1 MSGTSKESLG
11 HWGLPGLGKAC
22 LTTMDKKLNMLNEKV
37 DQLLHFQEDVTE
49 KLQSVCRDM
58 GHLEQGL
65 RRLEASR
72 APGPGGADG
81 VPRADTQ
88 AGWPEVLELVR
99 AMQQDAAQH
108 GARLE
113 ALFRMVAAV
122 DRAIALV
129 GATLQKSKV
138 ADFLM
143 QGHVPWRGGSPG
155 DSPEENKERVEEEG
169 AKPKHVL
176 SASGVQSDAR
186 EPGEESQK
194 VDVLEGTVERLP
206 PIRASGLGADPA
218 QAWASPGQGD
228 GVPGPAQAFP
238 GHLPLPTKVEAKPPE
253 TPSESPRTGLEL
265 APAPGRVNVVSP
277 SLEVAPGAGQG
288 ASSSRPDPW
297 PLEEGTRLTPGP
309 GPQCPGPPGLP
320 SQARAAH
327 SGGKTPPRISIH
339 MQEMDT
345 PGEMLVTRRGS
356 LGPSPATEAPAAAQP
371 GEQGPPGTGRCLQAP
386 GTEPREQTP
395 EGARELSPLQESS
408 SPRGA
413 KSEEDQRAGVEP
425 STRPSLAR
433 RDDDDHA
440 VGALGLQQGKGPG
453 AGNPEP
459 EQDCAAR
466 APGRAEAVRR
476 MPPGVEAG
484 SVVLDDSPAPPAPF
498 EHRVVSVKE
507 TSISADYEVCQHE
520 VLGGGRFGQVHRCT
534 EKSTGLP
541 LAAKII
547 KVKSAKDREDVK
559 NEINIMNQLSHVNLI
574 QLYDAFESKHSCTL
588 VMEYVDGGEL
598 FDRITDEK
606 YHLTELDVVLF
617 TRQIC
622 EGVHYLHQ
630 HYILHLDLKPTTQQ
644 SPQDEQ
650 EKLLDEAIQA
660 VKVQSFQMKRCLDKN
675 KLMDALKHASN
686 MLGELRT
693 SMLSPKSYY
702 ELYMAISDEL
712 HYLEV
717 YLTDEFAKGRKVAD
731 LYELVQYAGNIIPR
745 LYLLITVGVV
755 YVKSFPQSRK
765 DILKDLVEM
774 CRGVQHPLRGLFLRN
789 YLLQCTRNILPDE
802 GEPTDEETTGD
813 ISDSMDFV
821 LLNFAEMNKLW
832 VRMQHQG
839 HSRDREKRERERQ
852 ELRILVGTNLVRLSQ
867 LEGVNVERYKQIVLT
882 GILEQVVNCRDAL
895 AQEYLMECII
905 QVFPDE
911 FHLQTLNP
919 FLRACAELHQNV
931 NVKNI
936 IIALIDRLAL
946 FAHREDGP
954 GIPAD
959 IKLFDIFSQQV
970 ATVIQS
976 RQDMP
981 SEDVVSLQVSLI
993 NLAMK
998 CYPDRVDYVDKVLE
1012 TTVEIFNKLNL
1023 EHIATSSAVSKELT
1037 RLLKI
1042 PVDTY
1047 NNILTVLKLKHFHPL
1062 FEYFDYES
1070 RKSMSCYVLSNVL
1083 DYNTEIVSQDQVDSI
1098 MNLVSTLIQ
1107 DQPDQPVEDP
1117 DPEDFADEQSLVG
1130 RFIHLLRSEDP
1141 DQQYLILNTARKH
1154 FGAGGNQRIRFTLPP
1169 LVFAAY
1175 QLAFRYKENSKV
1187 DDKWEKK
1194 CQKIF
1199 SFAHQT
1205 ISALIKA
1212 ELAELPLRLFLQG
1225 ALAAGEIGFENHET
1239 VAYEF
1244 MSQAFSLYED
1254 EISDSKAQLAAIT
1267 LIIGTFERMKCF
1279 SEENHEPLRTQCA
1292 LAASKLLKKPD
1303 QGRAVS
1309 TCAHLF
1315 WSGRNTDKNGEE
1327 LHGGKRVMECLK
1339 KALKIANQCMDPS
1352 LQVQLFIE
1360 ILNRYIYFYE
1370 KENDAV
1376 TIQVLNQ
1383 LIQKIREDL
1392 PNLESSEETEQINK
1406 HFHNTLEHLRLRRES
1421 PESEGPIYEG
1431 LIL

>member
-1 MSGTSKESLG
+1 M
-11 HWGLPGLGKAC
+11 
-22 LTTMDKKLNMLNEKV
+22 
-37 DQLLHFQEDVTE
+37 
-49 KLQSVCRDM
+49 
-58 GHLEQGL
+58 
-65 RRLEASR
+65 
-72 APGPGGADG
+72 
-81 VPRADTQ
+81 
-88 AGWPEVLELVR
+88 
-99 AMQQDAAQH
+99 
-108 GARLE
+108 
-113 ALFRMVAAV
+113 
-122 DRAIALV
+122 
-129 GATLQKSKV
+129 
-138 ADFLM
+138 
-143 QGHVPWRGGSPG
+143 
-155 DSPEENKERVEEEG
+155 
-169 AKPKHVL
+169 
-176 SASGVQSDAR
+176 
-186 EPGEESQK
+186 
-194 VDVLEGTVERLP
+194 
-206 PIRASGLGADPA
+206 
-218 QAWASPGQGD
+218 
-228 GVPGPAQAFP
+228 
-238 GHLPLPTKVEAKPPE
+238 
-253 TPSESPRTGLEL
+253 
-265 APAPGRVNVVSP
+265 
-277 SLEVAPGAGQG
+277 
-288 ASSSRPDPW
+288 
-297 PLEEGTRLTPGP
+297 
-309 GPQCPGPPGLP
+309 
-320 SQARAAH
+320 
-327 SGGKTPPRISIH
+327 
-339 MQEMDT
+339 
-345 PGEMLVTRRGS
+345 
-356 LGPSPATEAPAAAQP
+356 
-371 GEQGPPGTGRCLQAP
+371 
-386 GTEPREQTP
+386 
-395 EGARELSPLQESS
+395 
-408 SPRGA
+408 
-413 KSEEDQRAGVEP
+413 
-425 STRPSLAR
+425 
-433 RDDDDHA
+433 
-440 VGALGLQQGKGPG
+440 
-453 AGNPEP
+453 
-459 EQDCAAR
+459 
-466 APGRAEAVRR
+466 
-476 MPPGVEAG
+476 
-484 SVVLDDSPAPPAPF
+484 
-498 EHRVVSVKE
+498 
-507 TSISADYEVCQHE
+507 
-520 VLGGGRFGQVHRCT
+520 
-534 EKSTGLP
+534 
-541 LAAKII
+541 
-547 KVKSAKDREDVK
+547 
-559 NEINIMNQLSHVNLI
+559 
-574 QLYDAFESKHSCTL
+574 
-588 VMEYVDGGEL
+588 
-598 FDRITDEK
+598 
-606 YHLTELDVVLF
+606 
-617 TRQIC
+617 
-622 EGVHYLHQ
+622 
-630 HYILHLDLKPTTQQ
+630 PTTQQ

-789 YLLQCTRNILPDE
+789 YLLQCTRNILPDD
-802 GEPTDEETTGD
+802 GEQTDEEITGD

-867 LEGVNVERYKQIVLT
+867 LEGVNVERYKQIVLP

-1023 EHIATSSAVSKELT
+1023 EHIATSSAVSKELM

-1047 NNILTVLKLKHFHPL
+1047 NNVLTVLKLKHFHPL

-1083 DYNTEIVSQDQVDSI
+1083 DYNTEIISQDQVDAI

-1107 DQPDQPVEDP
+1107 DQPDQPAEDP
-1117 DPEDFADEQSLVG
+1117 DPEDMADEQGLVG

-1141 DQQYLILNTARKH
+1141 NQQYLILNTARKH

-1175 QLAFRYKENSKV
+1175 QLAFRYKEN
-1187 DDKWEKK
+1187 
-1194 CQKIF
+1194 
-1199 SFAHQT
+1199 A
-1205 ISALIKA
+1205 KA
-1212 ELAELPLRLFLQG
+1212 
-1225 ALAAGEIGFENHET
+1225 
-1239 VAYEF
+1239 
-1244 MSQAFSLYED
+1244 AFSLYED

-1279 SEENHEPLRTQCA
+1279 GEENHEPLRTQCA

-1303 QGRAVS
+1303 QCRAVS

-1370 KENDAV
+1370 KENEAV

-1392 PNLESSEETEQINK
+1392 PNLESTEETEQINK
-1406 HFHNTLEHLRLRRES
+1406 HFQNTLEHLRLRRES

-1431 LIL
+1431 LVI

>member
-1 MSGTSKESLG
+1 M
-11 HWGLPGLGKAC
+11 
-22 LTTMDKKLNMLNEKV
+22 
-37 DQLLHFQEDVTE
+37 
-49 KLQSVCRDM
+49 
-58 GHLEQGL
+58 
-65 RRLEASR
+65 
-72 APGPGGADG
+72 
-81 VPRADTQ
+81 
-88 AGWPEVLELVR
+88 
-99 AMQQDAAQH
+99 
-108 GARLE
+108 
-113 ALFRMVAAV
+113 
-122 DRAIALV
+122 
-129 GATLQKSKV
+129 
-138 ADFLM
+138 
-143 QGHVPWRGGSPG
+143 
-155 DSPEENKERVEEEG
+155 
-169 AKPKHVL
+169 
-176 SASGVQSDAR
+176 
-186 EPGEESQK
+186 
-194 VDVLEGTVERLP
+194 
-206 PIRASGLGADPA
+206 
-218 QAWASPGQGD
+218 
-228 GVPGPAQAFP
+228 
-238 GHLPLPTKVEAKPPE
+238 
-253 TPSESPRTGLEL
+253 
-265 APAPGRVNVVSP
+265 
-277 SLEVAPGAGQG
+277 
-288 ASSSRPDPW
+288 
-297 PLEEGTRLTPGP
+297 
-309 GPQCPGPPGLP
+309 
-320 SQARAAH
+320 
-327 SGGKTPPRISIH
+327 
-339 MQEMDT
+339 
-345 PGEMLVTRRGS
+345 
-356 LGPSPATEAPAAAQP
+356 
-371 GEQGPPGTGRCLQAP
+371 
-386 GTEPREQTP
+386 
-395 EGARELSPLQESS
+395 
-408 SPRGA
+408 
-413 KSEEDQRAGVEP
+413 
-425 STRPSLAR
+425 
-433 RDDDDHA
+433 
-440 VGALGLQQGKGPG
+440 
-453 AGNPEP
+453 
-459 EQDCAAR
+459 
-466 APGRAEAVRR
+466 
-476 MPPGVEAG
+476 
-484 SVVLDDSPAPPAPF
+484 
-498 EHRVVSVKE
+498 
-507 TSISADYEVCQHE
+507 
-520 VLGGGRFGQVHRCT
+520 
-534 EKSTGLP
+534 
-541 LAAKII
+541 
-547 KVKSAKDREDVK
+547 
-559 NEINIMNQLSHVNLI
+559 
-574 QLYDAFESKHSCTL
+574 
-588 VMEYVDGGEL
+588 
-598 FDRITDEK
+598 
-606 YHLTELDVVLF
+606 
-617 TRQIC
+617 
-622 EGVHYLHQ
+622 
-630 HYILHLDLKPTTQQ
+630 PTTQQ

-650 EKLLDEAIQA
+650 EKLLDEAVQA

-755 YVKSFPQSRK
+755 YVRSFPQSRK

-789 YLLQCTRNILPDE
+789 YLLQYMQSQNSLT
-802 GEPTDEETTGD
+802 ETTGD
-813 ISDSMDFV
+813 INDSIDFV

-839 HSRDREKRERERQ
+839 HSRDREKREKERQ

-867 LEGVNVERYKQIVLT
+867 LEGVNVDKYKQVVLP
-882 GILEQVVNCRDAL
+882 GVLEQVVNCRDSL

-1012 TTVEIFNKLNL
+1012 STVEIFNKLNL

-1047 NNILTVLKLKHFHPL
+1047 NNILTVLQLKHFPPL

-1070 RKSMSCYVLSNVL
+1070 RKSMSCYVLSNTL
-1083 DYNTEIVSQDQVDSI
+1083 DYGTEIVAQEQVDAI
-1098 MNLVSTLIQ
+1098 LNLVSTLIQ
-1107 DQPDQPVEDP
+1107 DQPDQPAEDP
-1117 DPEDFADEQSLVG
+1117 DPEDFAEEQSLVG
-1130 RFIHLLRSEDP
+1130 RFIHLLHSEDP

-1154 FGAGGNQRIRFTLPP
+1154 FGAGGNQRIRYTLPP

-1175 QLAFRYKENSKV
+1175 QLAFRYKDNSKS

-1225 ALAAGEIGFENHET
+1225 ALAAGQIGFENHET

-1267 LIIGTFERMKCF
+1267 LIIGTFERTRCF

-1303 QGRAVS
+1303 QCRAVS

-1327 LHGGKRVMECLK
+1327 VVTKAFPLK
-1339 KALKIANQCMDPS
+1339 LCSMTHLGCKTIILMIMILCPW
-1352 LQVQLFIE
+1352 LQ
-1360 ILNRYIYFYE
+1360 
-1370 KENDAV
+1370 V

-1383 LIQKIREDL
+1383 LIQKIREDI
-1392 PNLESSEETEQINK
+1392 PNLEASEETEQINK

-1421 PESEGPIYEG
+1421 PEADGPIYEG
-1431 LIL
+1431 LVL